1 MPIYMIYD
9 PTVKTFC
16 EPMTKDVCNG
26 KQLIMIRLTHCIA
39 SIYLNQ
45 NTKPSCKPQSQF
57 VPNAYLKTDTFY
69 PKQIIL

>member
-45 NTKPSCKPQSQF
+45 NTKPSCKP
-57 VPNAYLKTDTFY
+57 
-69 PKQIIL
+69 